1 MKSKK
6 RVPRTSWVTEVHT
19 VDTKAVKEE
28 YLEDFIYKLQIAIKF
43 LERVND
49 EKHIKDLQEVINNIL
64 KKYSQIKLSE
74 NPYKPN
80 LEKDS
85 EERYKLAASSWYR
98 MGLLDLERGTGF
110 RIGNFSRTLELTTI

>member
-28 YLEDFIYKLQIAIKF
+28 FLEDFIYKLLISIEFLKRVQDIEHIQMLQDVIENIKKKNPR
-43 LERVND
+43 LEV
-49 EKHIKDLQEVINNIL
+49 K
-64 KKYSQIKLSE
+64 E
-74 NPYKPN
+74 NPYHPN
-80 LEKDS
+80 LDRSS
-85 EERYKLAASSWYR
+85 EEKYRLAASSWYR

-110 RIGNFSRTLELTTI
+110 RIGNFSRVLELTTI